1 MAAIVI
7 NISNSKKV
15 GLTDVRRKIT
25 INGHIKDYVESVYTI
40 PYLLEHFN
48 ANDEKIDLIPDVNY
62 TLVADNIKSI
72 WVRANGTTSMVFIA
86 DGQEYKMFT
95 FFQQLQKAYTDEQII
110 GSQIAELDNSGY
122 FD

>member
-48 ANDEKIDLIPDVNY
+48 ANDEKIITGRKKRQLAKHVGEHITQGQFENDLTIC
-62 TLVADNIKSI
+62 
-72 WVRANGTTSMVFIA
+72 
-86 DGQEYKMFT
+86 FT
-95 FFQQLQKAYTDEQII
+95 ALQRCWELAY
-110 GSQIAELDNSGY
+110 
-122 FD
+122 